1 MARVRSL
8 ERDDLPAEHR
18 HIYDDIAGSRGRV
31 QPNFK
36 ALLNNPLA
44 TARMAALGGYV
55 RFEAP
60 LPPRVKMLAVL
71 ATARENEGDY
81 VWTANLSQARD
92 AGVDEATIQAIRECR
107 ALQGLAPE
115 DAAIVQFTLELLRQ
129 HRITDATFQAVQQ
142 KLGDAG
148 VIDLLILIGYYGS
161 LSHALSALEFMP
173 PVPSAL

>member
-1 MARVRSL
+1 
-8 ERDDLPAEHR
+8 
-18 HIYDDIAGSRGRV
+18 
-31 QPNFK
+31 
-36 ALLNNPLA
+36 
-44 TARMAALGGYV
+44 
-55 RFEAP
+55 
-60 LPPRVKMLAVL
+60 MLAVL

-81 VWTANLSQARD
+81 VWTANLPQARD

-142 KLGDAG
+142 RLGDAG